1 MKTFRKICS
10 FALPHRS
17 LSSLIGALLFGS
29 LSAGAL
35 PKLGTPAPPLQFT
48 KLLQA
53 PPDARTDWDGLRG
66 KVVVLEFWETMCA
79 PCVAEIPHLNKLVAE
94 LDPAKFQFISVD
106 GFEELNVVEKF
117 LAKKK
122 MAGWIGIATPI
133 STFALYGVKEM
144 PTTIIVNGQG
154 KIVAVTR
161 PEELATDKLLAV
173 SEGKSV
179 KFMPTMEMPPSFSTS
194 TPTGSDKDLYQVSL
208 SKSAPDEQQK
218 MSTTTGPT
226 GRMDMFAQDVKSLIG
241 WAYDIPQGRILHK
254 SPLPEKRYNLH
265 FAWST
270 GEVND
275 SLIMPFLQS
284 AIKFGLNLQIQ
295 PKTVVRKSYVLK
307 ATAASAKLLTP
318 TASTGGSMSGYW
330 KGKLKVV
337 NQSMDS
343 LATSL
348 ESALETP
355 VINET
360 GIEGKFDAEV
370 EFPAKDADAA
380 KTALLKTLG
389 LKLIQADRPIQMFEV
404 SSGYDSKKKEEPKL
418 QASPK
423 P

>member
-1 MKTFRKICS
+1 MKAFRKICS
-10 FALPHRS
+10 FALQQRS
-17 LSSLIGALLFGS
+17 LSALIGALLFGS
-29 LSAGAL
+29 LSAAAL
-35 PKLGTPAPPLQFT
+35 PELGTPAPPLQFT
-48 KLLQA
+48 QLLQA
-53 PPDARTDWDGLRG
+53 PPGARTDWDSLRG
-66 KVVVLEFWETMCA
+66 KVVLLELWATTCA
-79 PCVAEIPHLNKLVAE
+79 PCVAEIPHLNKLAAE

-106 GFEELNVVEKF
+106 DHEDLKVIEKF

-122 MAGWIGIATPI
+122 MAGWVGIDTARTA
-133 STFALYGVKEM
+133 FAWYGVKEM
-144 PTTIIVNGQG
+144 PTTIIVDGQG

-179 KFMPTMEMPPSFSTS
+179 KFMSVMEMAPSPNTA
-194 TPTGSDKDLYQVSL
+194 TPTGSDKILYQVSL
-208 SKSAPDEQQK
+208 SKSAPGAQGG
-218 MSTTTGPT
+218 MSAGPS
-226 GRMDMFAQDVKSLIG
+226 RMDMVAWDANSLIG
-241 WAYDIPQGRILHK
+241 LAYDTPQDRILHK
-254 SPLPEKRYNLH
+254 SPLPEEHYNLH
-265 FAWST
+265 SVWST
-270 GEVND
+270 GDDNS
-275 SLIMPFLQS
+275 SLIAPFLQS

-295 PKTVVRKSYVLK
+295 PKTVVRKAYVLK

-389 LKLIQADRPIQMFEV
+389 LELIQADRPIQMFEV
-404 SSGYDSKKKEEPKL
+404 SSGYDSKKTEEPKL
-418 QASPK
+418 QAPPK